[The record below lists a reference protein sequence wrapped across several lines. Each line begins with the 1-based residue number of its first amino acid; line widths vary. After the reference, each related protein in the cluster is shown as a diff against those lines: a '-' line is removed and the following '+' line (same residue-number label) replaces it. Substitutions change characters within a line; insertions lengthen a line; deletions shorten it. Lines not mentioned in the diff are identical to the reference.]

1 MAKTQTKTQGI
12 ALEKVGDAGD
22 FSGYAATWSNVDHQG
37 DRIVKGAF
45 TATLPSFRSQR
56 GVICWQH
63 DQSRPVA
70 YVVEILEDDVGL
82 FVAAKFH
89 SVPSA
94 QEARTIVLERAAIG
108 LPHGL
113 SIGFGIAPGGSRF
126 VGNVRELLKLD
137 LLEVSLVAI
146 PAYAPSS
153 TPPVMHTRVLKSRA
167 CWSSSARAQRRTC
180 TSRPSRRRTRE
191 HSPPVPSRSCSA
203 ISASRG

>member
-146 PAYAPSS
+146 PANERALVTAAKARGIDPEELAL
-153 TPPVMHTRVLKSRA
+153 RIEALRLKTFMYL
-167 CWSSSARAQRRTC
+167 QNN
-180 TSRPSRRRTRE
+180 E
-191 HSPPVPSRSCSA
+191 
-203 ISASRG
+203 